1 MQYQALFKWYELN
14 HRKLPFR
21 ETKDP
26 YYVWVSEIM
35 LQQTQVD
42 TVLPFYDRFMKKY
55 PTIESA
61 YHATLEEFL
70 HTVQGIGYYK
80 RFKML
85 KKGIEYIVEN
95 LNGVFPN
102 TYEEIIKIPGIGA
115 YTAGAITSIC
125 FNKPHAATDGNV
137 IRVLSRVYKID
148 DDFRQEKNRKKLN
161 SFNQTLVENS
171 GNPHDYTQSMMELG
185 ATVCKKYNPVCN
197 SCPLKDM
204 CMAYQSNTIEE
215 YPKISPLKEKKET
228 NYVSFVLK
236 YQDQYVVRKR
246 DEDLLNGFY
255 EFPQVESESLNY
267 AESVLSSIGFEFN
280 IVNQLKPVK
289 HVFTHL
295 LWKINVYEGYATKV
309 PEGYELI
316 SDFSRYPIATV
327 HKKILNQFK

>member
-1 MQYQALFKWYELN
+1 
-14 HRKLPFR
+14 
-21 ETKDP
+21 
-26 YYVWVSEIM
+26 
-35 LQQTQVD
+35 
-42 TVLPFYDRFMKKY
+42 
-55 PTIESA
+55 
-61 YHATLEEFL
+61 
-70 HTVQGIGYYK
+70 
-80 RFKML
+80 
-85 KKGIEYIVEN
+85 
-95 LNGVFPN
+95 
-102 TYEEIIKIPGIGA
+102 
-115 YTAGAITSIC
+115 
-125 FNKPHAATDGNV
+125 
-137 IRVLSRVYKID
+137 
-148 DDFRQEKNRKKLN
+148 
-161 SFNQTLVENS
+161 
-171 GNPHDYTQSMMELG
+171 
-185 ATVCKKYNPVCN
+185 
-197 SCPLKDM
+197 
-204 CMAYQSNTIEE
+204 NTIEE